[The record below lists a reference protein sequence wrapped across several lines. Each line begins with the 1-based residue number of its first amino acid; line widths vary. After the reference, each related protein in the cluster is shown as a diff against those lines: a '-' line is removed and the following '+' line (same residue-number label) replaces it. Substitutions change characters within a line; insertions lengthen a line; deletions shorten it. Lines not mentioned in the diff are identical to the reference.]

1 MIASDTVHA
10 HQARCAPHMARL
22 WMLAGGPG
30 GAPLR
35 PCAVQQVIE
44 ATDAIL
50 AEVRAAGSD
59 MLPATDRG
67 AAGSVPP
74 SRGGPRSAPRGAP
87 GSVPPQRGAPGSV
100 PPQRGAPGRVPLLAT
115 RLTRLE
121 NAALQMIDSARSGDA
136 AALREQIARFD
147 VLTSAMWTVQLSEC
161 AVAGTRQ
168 PVHDGGPMDRWA
180 HR

>member
-1 MIASDTVHA
+1 MMIAPDTVHA
-10 HQARCAPHMARL
+10 HQARCAPHVARL

-35 PCAVQQVIE
+35 PCAVQQVTE
-44 ATDAIL
+44 ATEAIL
-50 AEVRAAGSD
+50 AEVRASGSD
-59 MLPATDRG
+59 MLPVTDRG
-67 AAGSVPP
+67 AASSVPP
-74 SRGGPRSAPRGAP
+74 PRSAPRGAP
-87 GSVPPQRGAPGSV
+87 GSVPPR
-100 PPQRGAPGRVPLLAT
+100 RGAPGRVPLLAA

-161 AVAGTRQ
+161 TPAGPR
-168 PVHDGGPMDRWA
+168 PSLRDGGPVERWA
-180 HR
+180 RG

>member
-1 MIASDTVHA
+1 MIASDTVHI

-22 WMLAGGPG
+22 SMLAGGPG

-50 AEVRAAGSD
+50 AEVRTAGSD

-74 SRGGPRSAPRGAP
+74 SRSAARSAGRGAP
-87 GSVPPQRGAPGSV
+87 GSVPPR
-100 PPQRGAPGRVPLLAT
+100 RGAPGRVPLLTT

-147 VLTSAMWTVQLSEC
+147 VLTSAMWTIQLSEC
-161 AVAGTRQ
+161 AAAGTPQ
-168 PVHDGGPMDRWA
+168 PVRDGGPMERWA

>member
-67 AAGSVPP
+67 APGSVPP
-74 SRGGPRSAPRGAP
+74 PRGAP
-87 GSVPPQRGAPGSV
+87 GSVPPP
-100 PPQRGAPGRVPLLAT
+100 RGAPGRLPLLAT

-147 VLTSAMWTVQLSEC
+147 VLTSAMWTIQLSEC
-161 AVAGTRQ
+161 AAAGTRQ
-168 PVHDGGPMDRWA
+168 PAHDGGPMERWA

>member
-1 MIASDTVHA
+1 MIASDTVHD

-22 WMLAGGPG
+22 SMLAGGPG

-50 AEVRAAGSD
+50 AEVRTAGGD
-59 MLPATDRG
+59 MFPATDRG
-67 AAGSVPP
+67 AAASVPP
-74 SRGGPRSAPRGAP
+74 PRGAP
-87 GSVPPQRGAPGSV
+87 GRVPPPH
-100 PPQRGAPGRVPLLAT
+100 GAPGRVPLLAA

-136 AALREQIARFD
+136 AALREQVARFD
-147 VLTSAMWTVQLSEC
+147 VLTSAMWTIQLSEC
-161 AVAGTRQ
+161 ATAGRRR
-168 PVHDGGPMDRWA
+168 PVRDGGPMERWA
-180 HR
+180 YR

>member
-1 MIASDTVHA
+1 MNASDTVHV

-50 AEVRAAGSD
+50 AEVRTAGSD

-67 AAGSVPP
+67 AVGSVPP
-74 SRGGPRSAPRGAP
+74 SRGAP
-87 GSVPPQRGAPGSV
+87 GSVPPR
-100 PPQRGAPGRVPLLAT
+100 RGAPGRVPLLAT
-115 RLTRLE
+115 RLIRLE

-136 AALREQIARFD
+136 GALREQISRFD
-147 VLTSAMWTVQLSEC
+147 VLTSAMWTIQLSEC
-161 AVAGTRQ
+161 AAAGTRQ
-168 PVHDGGPMDRWA
+168 PVRDGGPMERWA

>member
-1 MIASDTVHA
+1 MIASDTVHD

-22 WMLAGGPG
+22 SMLAGGPG
-30 GAPLR
+30 GVPLR

-50 AEVRAAGSD
+50 AEVRTAGSD
-59 MLPATDRG
+59 MFPATDRG

-74 SRGGPRSAPRGAP
+74 PRTAPRGAP
-87 GSVPPQRGAPGSV
+87 GRVPPP
-100 PPQRGAPGRVPLLAT
+100 RGAPGRVPLLAA

-147 VLTSAMWTVQLSEC
+147 VLTSAMWTIQLSEC
-161 AVAGTRQ
+161 ATAGTRR
-168 PVHDGGPMDRWA
+168 PVRDGGPMERWA
-180 HR
+180 YR

>member
-10 HQARCAPHMARL
+10 HQARCAPHVARL

-35 PCAVQQVIE
+35 PCAVQQVTE

-50 AEVRAAGSD
+50 AEVRASGSD

-67 AAGSVPP
+67 AASSVPP
-74 SRGGPRSAPRGAP
+74 RSTPRGAP
-87 GSVPPQRGAPGSV
+87 GSVPPR
-100 PPQRGAPGRVPLLAT
+100 RGAPGRVPLLAA

-121 NAALQMIDSARSGDA
+121 NAAFQMIDSARSGDA

-147 VLTSAMWTVQLSEC
+147 VLTSALWTIQLSES
-161 AVAGTRQ
+161 AAAGTRQ
-168 PVHDGGPMDRWA
+168 PVRDGGPIKRWA

>member
-10 HQARCAPHMARL
+10 HQARCAVHLARL

-35 PCAVQQVIE
+35 PCAVQQIIE

-50 AEVRAAGSD
+50 AEVRASGSE

-74 SRGGPRSAPRGAP
+74 PRSAP
-87 GSVPPQRGAPGSV
+87 GSVPPRRGAPGK
-100 PPQRGAPGRVPLLAT
+100 VPLLAA

-121 NAALQMIDSARSGDA
+121 NAALQMIDSAGSGDA

-147 VLTSAMWTVQLSEC
+147 VLTSAMWTIQLSEC
-161 AVAGTRQ
+161 ATAGTRR
-168 PVHDGGPMDRWA
+168 PVRDAGPRERWA

>member
-22 WMLAGGPG
+22 SMLAGGPG

-50 AEVRAAGSD
+50 AEVRTGGRDLIPAADLGARGS
-59 MLPATDRG
+59 MP
-67 AAGSVPP
+67 
-74 SRGGPRSAPRGAP
+74 PRSAPRAAPGAVPPPRNAP
-87 GSVPPQRGAPGSV
+87 GSVP
-100 PPQRGAPGRVPLLAT
+100 LLAA

-147 VLTSAMWTVQLSEC
+147 VLTSAMWTIQLSEC
-161 AVAGTRQ
+161 ATAGTRQ
-168 PVHDGGPMDRWA
+168 PAREGGPLERWA

>member
-1 MIASDTVHA
+1 MIASDAVHD
-10 HQARCAPHMARL
+10 HQARCALHVARL

-74 SRGGPRSAPRGAP
+74 SQWAPRCT
-87 GSVPPQRGAPGSV
+87 GSVPPR
-100 PPQRGAPGRVPLLAT
+100 RGAPGRVPLLAT

-121 NAALQMIDSARSGDA
+121 KAALQMIDSVRSETPRHCVSRSPA
-136 AALREQIARFD
+136 
-147 VLTSAMWTVQLSEC
+147 LTS
-161 AVAGTRQ
+161 
-168 PVHDGGPMDRWA
+168 
-180 HR
+180 

>member
-74 SRGGPRSAPRGAP
+74 PRGAP
-87 GSVPPQRGAPGSV
+87 GSVPPR
-100 PPQRGAPGRVPLLAT
+100 RGAPGRLPLLAT

-147 VLTSAMWTVQLSEC
+147 VLTSAMWTIQLSEC
-161 AVAGTRQ
+161 AAAGTRQ
-168 PVHDGGPMDRWA
+168 PAHDGGPMERWA

>member
-1 MIASDTVHA
+1 MIAPESVHA
-10 HQARCAPHMARL
+10 HQARCAPYVARL

-35 PCAVQQVIE
+35 PCAVQQVSE

-50 AEVRAAGSD
+50 AEVRASGGD

-74 SRGGPRSAPRGAP
+74 FRSGPRGAGSVPPRRGAP
-87 GSVPPQRGAPGSV
+87 GM
-100 PPQRGAPGRVPLLAT
+100 VPLLAA

-147 VLTSAMWTVQLSEC
+147 VLTSAMWTIQLSEC
-161 AVAGTRQ
+161 TAAGTRRSLR
-168 PVHDGGPMDRWA
+168 DGGPMERWA
-180 HR
+180 RG

>member
-1 MIASDTVHA
+1 MIASDAVHD
-10 HQARCAPHMARL
+10 HQARCALHLARL

-35 PCAVQQVIE
+35 PCAVQQIIE

-50 AEVRAAGSD
+50 AEVRTAGSD
-59 MLPATDRG
+59 MFPAAD
-67 AAGSVPP
+67 
-74 SRGGPRSAPRGAP
+74 RGAP
-87 GSVPPQRGAPGSV
+87 GSVPPPRGAPGIV
-100 PPQRGAPGRVPLLAT
+100 PPRRGAPGRVPLLAT

-121 NAALQMIDSARSGDA
+121 NAALQMIDSVRSGDA

-147 VLTSAMWTVQLSEC
+147 VLTSAMWTIQLSEC
-161 AVAGTRQ
+161 AAAGTRQ
-168 PVHDGGPMDRWA
+168 PVRDGGPMERWA

>member
-1 MIASDTVHA
+1 MIASDAVHA

-50 AEVRAAGSD
+50 AEVRTAGRDLIPAA
-59 MLPATDRG
+59 DRG
-67 AAGSVPP
+67 ARGSVPP
-74 SRGGPRSAPRGAP
+74 SRSAPRA
-87 GSVPPQRGAPGSV
+87 
-100 PPQRGAPGRVPLLAT
+100 APGRVPPRSARGSVPLLAA

-147 VLTSAMWTVQLSEC
+147 VLTSAMWTIQLSEC
-161 AVAGTRQ
+161 ATAGARP
-168 PVHDGGPMDRWA
+168 PVRDGGPMERWA

>member
-1 MIASDTVHA
+1 MTASDTVHA
-10 HQARCAPHMARL
+10 HQARCALHVARL

-50 AEVRAAGSD
+50 AEVTASGSD

-67 AAGSVPP
+67 AASSVPP
-74 SRGGPRSAPRGAP
+74 SRSGPPGAP
-87 GSVPPQRGAPGSV
+87 GSVPSR
-100 PPQRGAPGRVPLLAT
+100 RGAPGRVPLLAA
-115 RLTRLE
+115 RLTRLQ

-147 VLTSAMWTVQLSEC
+147 VLTSAMWTIQLSEC
-161 AVAGTRQ
+161 TAAGTRQ
-168 PVHDGGPMDRWA
+168 PVRDGGPTDRWA

>member
-87 GSVPPQRGAPGSV
+87 GSVPPQRGAPG
-100 PPQRGAPGRVPLLAT
+100 RVPLLAT

>member
-1 MIASDTVHA
+1 MIAPESVHA
-10 HQARCAPHMARL
+10 HQARCAPHVARL

-50 AEVRAAGSD
+50 AEVRASGD

-74 SRGGPRSAPRGAP
+74 SRSGPRGAP
-87 GSVPPQRGAPGSV
+87 GSVPPR
-100 PPQRGAPGRVPLLAT
+100 RGAPGRVPLLAA

-147 VLTSAMWTVQLSEC
+147 VLTSAMWTIQLSEC
-161 AVAGTRQ
+161 TAAGTRQ
-168 PVHDGGPMDRWA
+168 SLRDGGPMERWA
-180 HR
+180 RG